1 MCAAPQVALQAVLAS
16 LPVHSHALTSLAQ
29 EFQHLLRAS
38 EPSVMVLMLR
48 GLNVAL
54 KAPNFRFAPRQLQLG
69 TEEFYSGRSL
79 AHDHA
84 DDHGCSWV
92 AA

>member
-1 MCAAPQVALQAVLAS
+1 MTRRRHFDLQETV
-16 LPVHSHALTSLAQ
+16 
-29 EFQHLLRAS
+29 RAS

-69 TEEFYSGRSL
+69 TEEFCSGCSL